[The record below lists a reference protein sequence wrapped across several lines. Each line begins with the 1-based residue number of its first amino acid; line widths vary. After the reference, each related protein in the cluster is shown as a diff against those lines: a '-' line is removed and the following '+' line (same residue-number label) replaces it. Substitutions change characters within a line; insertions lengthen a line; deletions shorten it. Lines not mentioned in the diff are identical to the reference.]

1 MIDPRLQTLRVLREC
16 GTVTATAA
24 ALHLTPSTVSQQLRQ
39 LAAQMDL
46 TLLEPEGRK
55 VRLTP
60 AAHALLRHADALH
73 ARWEEAAADLAAHR
87 EGTAGR
93 LRVTGIATAL
103 SALVVPATARLR
115 DEAPGLD
122 VTVAEDPTEDRYGL
136 LLTGEADI
144 AVVLP
149 TPAAPPPDD
158 PRFTPH
164 PLLSDPQ
171 DLLVPVGHPLAD
183 RVREGVRLDEAA
195 DETWIRAG
203 DPQDQHQLLLTACAA
218 AGFTPR
224 LAHAAVDWAA
234 VVALVA
240 HGFGVCLMPR
250 LAPLPAGAPAPVV
263 RVPLR
268 GPSRPV
274 RRIVAYVRRGSER
287 QPPVARGLAALRDAA
302 EAYAHEAYAPGTY
315 PDGTHPAGKHAAGP
329 HGAASGRPAPDA

>member
-1 MIDPRLQTLRVLREC
+1 MIDPRLQTLRVLRER

-39 LAAQMDL
+39 LAARLDL
-46 TLLEPEGRK
+46 VLLEHEGRN

-87 EGTAGR
+87 AGSAGH
-93 LRVTGIATAL
+93 LRVTGVATAL
-103 SALVVPATARLR
+103 TALVVPAAARLR

-122 VTVAEDPTEDRYGL
+122 VTVAEDPDQDRYGL

-149 TPAAPPPDD
+149 TPAGPPPDD
-158 PRFTPH
+158 PRFTQH
-164 PLLSDPQ
+164 TLLSDPQ
-171 DLLVPVGHPLAD
+171 DLLVPHGHTLAD
-183 RVREGVRLDEAA
+183 RAHEGVRLDEAA
-195 DETWIRAG
+195 GETWIRAG

-224 LAHAAVDWAA
+224 LAHAAVDWPA
-234 VVALVA
+234 VVTLVA
-240 HGFGVCLMPR
+240 HGFGICLIPR
-250 LAPLPAGAPAPVV
+250 LAPVPTGPTGFPVT

-268 GPSRPV
+268 GRPLPV
-274 RRIVAYVRRGSER
+274 RRIVACVRRGSEL
-287 QPPVARGLAALRDAA
+287 QPPVARGLTALRDAA
-302 EAYAHEAYAPGTY
+302 EAYAR
-315 PDGTHPAGKHAAGP
+315 
-329 HGAASGRPAPDA
+329 ASGLAEIAGIEEIAGLAQDG

>member
-1 MIDPRLQTLRVLREC
+1 MIDPRLQTLRVLRER

-39 LAAQMDL
+39 LAARVDL
-46 TLLEPEGRK
+46 ALLEPEGRK

-60 AAHALLRHADALH
+60 AAHALLRHADALR

-87 EGTAGR
+87 DGSAGH

-103 SALVVPATARLR
+103 SALVVPAAARLG
-115 DEAPGLD
+115 DEVPGLD
-122 VTVAEDPTEDRYGL
+122 VTVTEDPAEDRYGL

-158 PRFTPH
+158 PRFTRH
-164 PLLSDPQ
+164 PLLTDPQ
-171 DLLVPVGHPLAD
+171 DLLVPHGHTLAGRAD
-183 RVREGVRLDEAA
+183 EGVRLEEAA
-195 DETWIRAG
+195 GETWIRAG

-224 LAHAAVDWAA
+224 LDHAAVDWAT
-234 VVALVA
+234 VVTLVA
-240 HGFGVCLMPR
+240 HGFGICLIPR
-250 LAPLPAGAPAPVV
+250 LAPVPADAPVT

-268 GPSRPV
+268 GTVRPV
-274 RRIVAYVRRGSER
+274 RHLVACVRRGSER
-287 QPPVARGLAALRDAA
+287 LPAIAHGLTALRAAADA
-302 EAYAHEAYAPGTY
+302 YR
-315 PDGTHPAGKHAAGP
+315 AG
-329 HGAASGRPAPDA
+329 SGRVDGDGDG